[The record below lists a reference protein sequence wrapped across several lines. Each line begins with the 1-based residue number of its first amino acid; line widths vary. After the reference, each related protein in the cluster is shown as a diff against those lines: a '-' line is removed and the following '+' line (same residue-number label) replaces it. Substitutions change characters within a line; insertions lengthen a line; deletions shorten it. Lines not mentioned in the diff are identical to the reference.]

1 LLSISGDRVNPTPVM
16 AVSIAS
22 LRPALAML
30 EDVTVSQE
38 KVLWVSRGEV
48 HVRQCRLM
56 VKRDAPMLLAAG
68 ADEQRT
74 S

>member
-1 LLSISGDRVNPTPVM
+1 
-16 AVSIAS
+16 
-22 LRPALAML
+22 ML
-30 EDVTVSQE
+30 ENVTVSQE